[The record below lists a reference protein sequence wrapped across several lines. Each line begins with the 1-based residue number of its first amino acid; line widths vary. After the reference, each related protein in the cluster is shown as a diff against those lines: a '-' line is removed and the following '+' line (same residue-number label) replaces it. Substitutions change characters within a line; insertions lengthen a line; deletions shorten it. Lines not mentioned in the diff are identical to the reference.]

1 MDFTWITNDVGDIT
15 NIAVTSP
22 ITGGGSS
29 GSVTIGV
36 SAASTSAAGVVQLSD
51 STSTTSSVLASTPTA
66 TKSAYDLADT
76 ANTAAGAAQT
86 TANAAIPKS
95 TVTTAGDVIY
105 ATGSAAVTRLGIGS
119 AGQVLTVAAGVPT
132 WAAAGGG
139 SLTLISTTNI
149 TATTTQTVSSIPTT
163 YKHLFVYIENFYNTT
178 GQIAWVRCNSD
189 STASAHRFFRISSS
203 ASTIANDNAAT
214 KIEWG
219 TNGFQQ
225 NAAITIYNY
234 GSAFYKPIQVTSAG
248 ADQSAFTAG
257 EYKSASTVTSLFFDY
272 AGTATAQGTIK
283 VYGVN

>member
-1 MDFTWITNDVGDIT
+1 MAAGLGFKTFVTGDVLTAADTNGYLMQGTWVFADAAARTA
-15 NIAVTSP
+15 AVTSP
-22 ITGGGSS
+22 QEGNMSYLKDTNSVEYYS
-29 GSVTIGV
+29 GS
-36 SAASTSAAGVVQLSD
+36 AW
-51 STSTTSSVLASTPTA
+51 TA
-66 TKSAYDLADT
+66 V
-76 ANTAAGAAQT
+76 AGA
-86 TANAAIPKS
+86 S
-95 TVTTAGDVIY
+95 
-105 ATGSAAVTRLGIGS
+105 
-119 AGQVLTVAAGVPT
+119 
-132 WAAAGGG
+132 G

-178 GQIAWVRCNSD
+178 GQLAYMRCNSD
-189 STASAHRFFRISSS
+189 TTGSAHRFFRINSA
-203 ASTIANDNAAT
+203 ASTIANYNADT

-234 GSAFYKPIQVTSAG
+234 GSAYYKPIQITSAG

-257 EYKSASTVTSLFFDY
+257 EYKSASTVTSLYFDY